1 MVEVSDEKR
10 VRRIKIHSWIA
21 IVAGSIAVLS
31 MALQYLVFLPLGIG
45 QTESFGLGMYILT
58 QGPFALIAAV
68 MGFVAFFYGL
78 KNPTWR
84 GGRIALLTVGVLLF
98 IEFDAPLLLGLIVS
112 VAPRPA

>member
-1 MVEVSDEKR
+1 MTVIESQL
-10 VRRIKIHSWIA
+10 VRRIKVHSWIA
-21 IVAGSIAVLS
+21 IAAGSIAVLS

-58 QGPFALIAAV
+58 QAPFALIAAV

-84 GGRIALLTVGVLLF
+84 GGRIALLIVGILLF
-98 IEFDAPLLLGLIVS
+98 IEFDAPILLGLIIS